1 MGTAPVFA
9 SAGEAL
15 DMVHAG
21 LAFLAAADATA
32 MGAAER
38 ASCLRRLEQADS
50 VATAVR
56 TSVLGAF
63 AAGQDY
69 ADDGDYSP
77 CSWLRY
83 QTQVTKGTATDH
95 TAWLKRGAGHP
106 AVMTALAVKDV
117 SKSYAREICWW

>member
-63 AAGQDY
+63 AAGP
-69 ADDGDYSP
+69 GEGGGGECSP
-77 CSWLRY
+77 RLWARDP
-83 QTQVTKGTATDH
+83 TPVNKGTP
-95 TAWLKRGAGHP
+95 LGH
-106 AVMTALAVKDV
+106 
-117 SKSYAREICWW
+117 SGGRE

>member
-63 AAGQDY
+63 AAGAGY
-69 ADDGDYSP
+69 TDDGEYNSGFWGRGRAP
-77 CSWLRY
+77 GA
-83 QTQVTKGTATDH
+83 QGTPEGH
-95 TAWLKRGAGHP
+95 NAGGEGGGGGPPGP
-106 AVMTALAVKDV
+106 AAPGL
-117 SKSYAREICWW
+117 